1 MIDVESEQLKSEK
14 VDFITRNRLT
24 QLQRR
29 TIADIVRSVAFC
41 NAYLYII
48 MKAVNGL
55 LMTQRQITLK
65 DVWGYNVRKRHR
77 PRMSDAFL

>member
-1 MIDVESEQLKSEK
+1 MHI
-14 VDFITRNRLT
+14 
-24 QLQRR
+24 
-29 TIADIVRSVAFC
+29 
-41 NAYLYII
+41 YII

-77 PRMSDAFL
+77 PRMSDAFLADTVDTTCIWLCGVQCSAQSVSQPR